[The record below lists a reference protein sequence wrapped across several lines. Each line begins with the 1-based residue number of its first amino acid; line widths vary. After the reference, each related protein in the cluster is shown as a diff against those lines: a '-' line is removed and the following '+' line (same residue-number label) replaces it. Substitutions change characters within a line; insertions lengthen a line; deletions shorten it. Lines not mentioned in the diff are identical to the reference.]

1 MSEEMNQNTDV
12 QTREYVLETDLPAY
26 MNRKFCS
33 TKERVTYILKTATA
47 ELTLGKYDTSSE
59 LFLYK
64 IFGLDAEAHGNAAVT
79 LGIYDLINDPLSA
92 VIIDKMR
99 TRWGKFKPFQYLAL
113 IPSILVGFV
122 TCVMPLIADAQGMN
136 AAQRLIFYMILSYIS
151 ETVGAFFGGGGYI
164 DNVFTPNPNERTA
177 LLVSSRFAS
186 DLFRRFPEQLAGI
199 LFDLVA
205 NGKIKINLTKVFA
218 SMKSFWWVIAT
229 VPAVMWVFVSR
240 ERVPQSEK
248 PPQVVKGMFSVFKN
262 KPLLIYTLSGFVD
275 GINVGTSQSLYYDT
289 VLKFNMMSTI
299 AGIPGMPISYA
310 SYPWATKFRKRFS
323 TKTLWLFQRG
333 SIITSELSFFLVGLI
348 GGKKNGFY
356 KKKLPMTI
364 AMMLGNSLEMVF
376 YGTKKIIENEI
387 NYEVLDYCEWQNGY
401 RVEATV
407 NLLTGYINKVRGIA
421 LTKINTMLLAR
432 WAGFESGL
440 TAVQTE
446 DTMWKMFIAAFG
458 PQLIFDFLSLVP
470 MFFYNIDQKTRDRM
484 YLDLE
489 RTRAQTA
496 ATEKE
501 KSDN

>member
-1 MSEEMNQNTDV
+1 
-12 QTREYVLETDLPAY
+12 
-26 MNRKFCS
+26 
-33 TKERVTYILKTATA
+33 
-47 ELTLGKYDTSSE
+47 
-59 LFLYK
+59 
-64 IFGLDAEAHGNAAVT
+64 
-79 LGIYDLINDPLSA
+79 
-92 VIIDKMR
+92 MR

-113 IPSILVGFV
+113 IPSTLLGFV
-122 TCVMPLIADAQGMN
+122 TCVMPLIADAQGMD
-136 AAQRLIFYMILSYIS
+136 AAQRLIFYMILSYIG

-164 DNVFTPNPNERTA
+164 DNVFTPNPNERTS
-177 LLVSSRFAS
+177 LLVSSNFAS
-186 DLFRRFPEQLAGI
+186 DLFKRFPEQLAGI

-205 NGKIKINLTKVFA
+205 NGKIHINLTKVFA
-218 SMKSFWWVIAT
+218 SMKSFWWIIAT
-229 VPAVMWVFVSR
+229 IPGIMWVFVSK

-248 PPQVVKGMFSVFKN
+248 PPQVVKGKFSVFKN
-262 KPLLIYTLSGFVD
+262 KPLLIYTLSGFVGD
-275 GINVGTSQSLYYDT
+275 INVGTSESLYYDT

-323 TKTLWLFQRG
+323 TKALWLMQSG
-333 SIITSELSFFLVGLI
+333 SIIFSESLFFLVGLI
-348 GGKKNGFY
+348 GGKENGFY
-356 KKKLPMTI
+356 KKKLPMTL
-364 AMMLGNSLEMVF
+364 AMMVGNCVEMVF
-376 YGTKKIIENEI
+376 YATKNIIGSEI

-407 NLLTGYINKVRGIA
+407 HLITGYINKVRGII

-440 TAVQTE
+440 TAVQTT

-458 PQLIFDFLSLVP
+458 PHLIFDLLSLVP

-496 ATEKE
+496 AEEK
-501 KSDN
+501 KTSDAE

>member
-1 MSEEMNQNTDV
+1 MSEENKTTEV
-12 QTREYVLETDLPAY
+12 YEREYVFEMNESPAY
-26 MNRKFCS
+26 MNRIFCS
-33 TKERVTYILKTATA
+33 TKERVSYILKCAAA
-47 ELTLGKYDTSSE
+47 ELSMGKYDTSSE

-64 IFGLDAEAHGNAAVT
+64 ILGLNAEAHGNAAVG
-79 LGIYDLINDPLSA
+79 LGIYDLVNDPLSA

-113 IPSILVGFV
+113 IPNLIVGFV
-122 TCVMPLIADAQGMN
+122 TCILPLICEGYALD
-136 AAQRLIFYMILSYIS
+136 AAQRLILYMILSYIG

-177 LLVSSRFAS
+177 LLVSSSFVS
-186 DLFRRFPEQLAGI
+186 DLFKRFPEQLAGI

-205 NGKIKINLTKVFA
+205 NGKIKINLTKVF
-218 SMKSFWWVIAT
+218 SGMKTFWWVVAT
-229 VPAVMWVFVSR
+229 VPAVMWVFLSK

-248 PPQVVKGMFSVFKN
+248 PPQIVKGMFSVFKN
-262 KPLLIYTLSGFVD
+262 KPLLIYTLSGFVGD
-275 GINVGTSQSLYYDT
+275 INVGTSESLYYDT

-310 SYPWATKFRKRFS
+310 SYPWATKFRRRFS
-323 TKTLWLFQRG
+323 TKALWLMESS
-333 SIITSELSFFLVGLI
+333 SIIFSESLFFFVGLI
-348 GGKKNGFY
+348 GGKENGFY
-356 KKKLPMTI
+356 KKKLPMTL
-364 AMMLGNSLEMVF
+364 AMMVGNCVEMVF
-376 YGTKKIIENEI
+376 YATKNIIGSEI

-407 NLLTGYINKVRGIA
+407 NLITGYINKVRGII

-458 PQLIFDFLSLVP
+458 PHLIFDVLSLVP
-470 MFFYNIDQKTRDRM
+470 MFFYNIDQKTRERM

-489 RTRAQTA
+489 RSRAA
-496 ATEKE
+496 AAAKVKAEE
-501 KSDN
+501 

>member
-1 MSEEMNQNTDV
+1 MSEEKNPNVET

-33 TKERVTYILKTATA
+33 TKERVVYILKTATA
-47 ELTLGKYDTSSE
+47 ELNLGKYDTTSE

-64 IFGLDAEAHGNAAVT
+64 IFGLNAEAHGNAAVT

-99 TRWGKFKPFQYLAL
+99 SRWGKFKPFQYLAL
-113 IPSILVGFV
+113 IPSILVGIT
-122 TCVMPLIADAQGMN
+122 TCIMPLIADAQGMD

-177 LLVSSRFAS
+177 LLVTSRFAS

-205 NGKIKINLTKVFA
+205 NGKIHINLTKVFA

-229 VPAVMWVFVSR
+229 VPAVMWVFVSK

-248 PPQVVKGMFSVFKN
+248 PPQVVKGMFSVFRN

-275 GINVGTSQSLYYDT
+275 GINVGTSQSLYYDS

-333 SIITSELSFFLVGLI
+333 SIITSEVTFFLVGLI
-348 GGKKNGFY
+348 GGKTNGFY
-356 KKKLPMTI
+356 KKKLPMTL
-364 AMMLGNSLEMVF
+364 AMMFGTSLEMVF
-376 YGTKKIIENEI
+376 YGTKKIIEQEI

-421 LTKINTMLLAR
+421 LTKINTMLLSR

-458 PQLIFDFLSLVP
+458 PQLIFDFISLVP

-496 ATEKE
+496 ANEKQNA
-501 KSDN
+501 DA

>member
-1 MSEEMNQNTDV
+1 MSEDNKTTEV
-12 QTREYVLETDLPAY
+12 HEREYVFEMNETPAY
-26 MNRKFCS
+26 MNRMFCS
-33 TKERVTYILKTATA
+33 TKERVVYILKCAAA
-47 ELTLGKYDTSSE
+47 ELSMGKYDTNSE
-59 LFLYK
+59 LFMYK
-64 IFGLDAEAHGNAAVT
+64 ILGLNPEAHGNAAVG

-113 IPSILVGFV
+113 IPSILVGFI
-122 TCVMPLIADAQGMN
+122 TCIMPLIADVQGMN
-136 AAQRLIFYMILSYIS
+136 AAQRLIFYMIISYIS

-177 LLVSSRFAS
+177 LLLSSRFAS

-205 NGKIKINLTKVFA
+205 NDKIHINLTKVFA
-218 SMKSFWWVIAT
+218 TMKSFWWVIAT
-229 VPAVMWVFVSR
+229 VPAVMWVFVSK

-275 GINVGTSQSLYYDT
+275 GINVGTSQSLYYDS

-333 SIITSELSFFLVGLI
+333 SIITSELSFFLIGLI

-356 KKKLPMTI
+356 RKKLPMTL
-364 AMMLGNSLEMVF
+364 AMMFGNSLEMVF
-376 YGTKKIIENEI
+376 YGTKKIIEQEI

-421 LTKINTMLLAR
+421 LTKINTMLLSR

-470 MFFYNIDQKTRDRM
+470 MFFYNIDQKTRDKM
-484 YLDLE
+484 YIDLE
-489 RTRAQTA
+489 RTRALTA
-496 ATEKE
+496 ANEKE
-501 KSDN
+501 KSQ